1 MATIAETLVPKIWNA
16 NLNNG
21 LYKNY
26 GLLSVA
32 NHNYEADVLNMG
44 DTVYINSLSDVTIG
58 DVGTGGAISTA
69 ESPDIEKTPLVIDK
83 EKYYNVKIT
92 DKEADQMAA
101 KDINIELAK
110 KGADGINKVM
120 DMDLAGLYLKAK
132 TGYMLDA
139 VKVDKSNI
147 YDVLVDIA
155 TAMTRKDIPKEQR
168 WIAIPPELTGL
179 ILKCDA
185 IMKASERD
193 RQIYDGAIARVGSLY
208 IIEDN
213 YIKGSGTEEDP
224 WKTMAG
230 TPDSLT
236 IAAQAKGEPEALRPT
251 DAFATHI
258 RGRALYGVALAK
270 PATLVVPQLYITPKA
285 TVNTPEQQ

>member
-1 MATIAETLVPKIWNA
+1 MNMATIAETLVPKIWNA

-58 DVGTGGAISTA
+58 DVGTGGAISAA

-155 TAMTRKDIPKEQR
+155 TDMTRKDIPKEQR

-193 RQIYDGAIARVGSLY
+193 RQIYDGAIAKVGSLY

-230 TPDSLT
+230 TLDSLT

-270 PATLVVPQLYITPKA
+270 PATLVVPQLYVTPKA
-285 TVNTPEQQ
+285 SSEV

>member
-58 DVGTGGAISTA
+58 DVGAGGSITAA

-132 TGYMLDA
+132 TGYTLDA

-155 TAMTRKDIPKEQR
+155 TDKI
-168 WIAIPPELTGL
+168 
-179 ILKCDA
+179 
-185 IMKASERD
+185 
-193 RQIYDGAIARVGSLY
+193 
-208 IIEDN
+208 
-213 YIKGSGTEEDP
+213 
-224 WKTMAG
+224 
-230 TPDSLT
+230 
-236 IAAQAKGEPEALRPT
+236 
-251 DAFATHI
+251 
-258 RGRALYGVALAK
+258 GRASCRERVF
-270 PATLVVPQLYITPKA
+270 IT
-285 TVNTPEQQ
+285 V

>member
-270 PATLVVPQLYITPKA
+270 PATLVVPQLYITSKA
-285 TVNTPEQQ
+285 VE

>member
-21 LYKNY
+21 LFKNY

-44 DTVYINSLSDVTIG
+44 DTVYINTLADVTIG
-58 DVGTGGAISTA
+58 DVGTGGSISDPET
-69 ESPDIEKTPLVIDK
+69 PNIDKTPLVIDK

-92 DKEADQMAA
+92 DKEADQMVA

-110 KGADGINKVM
+110 KGADGINKAM
-120 DMDLAGLYLKAK
+120 DIDLAGLYLKAK
-132 TGYMLDA
+132 SGYTMTA

-236 IAAQAKGEPEALRPT
+236 IAAQAKGEPETLRPT

-270 PATLVVPQLYITPKA
+270 PATLVVPQLYVTPKA
-285 TVNTPEQQ
+285 SSEV

>member
-1 MATIAETLVPKIWNA
+1 
-16 NLNNG
+16 
-21 LYKNY
+21 
-26 GLLSVA
+26 
-32 NHNYEADVLNMG
+32 
-44 DTVYINSLSDVTIG
+44 
-58 DVGTGGAISTA
+58 
-69 ESPDIEKTPLVIDK
+69 
-83 EKYYNVKIT
+83 
-92 DKEADQMAA
+92 
-101 KDINIELAK
+101 
-110 KGADGINKVM
+110 M

-132 TGYMLDA
+132 TGYTLDA

-155 TAMTRKDIPKEQR
+155 TDMTRKDIPKEQR

-193 RQIYDGAIARVGSLY
+193 RQIYDGAIAKVGSLY

-230 TPDSLT
+230 TLDSLT

-270 PATLVVPQLYITPKA
+270 PATLVVPQLYVTPKA
-285 TVNTPEQQ
+285 SSEV